1 MENPTLGS
9 DPDRK
14 FQTFVLTGSKPSQMK
29 NVKIEELYTTL
40 AARWQYLEWGFDKR
54 LNGKTSINVK
64 CTLLLPFETSF
75 INLFGLI
82 KPFEMHYLRKVLQR
96 TCDETQQMCY

>member
-1 MENPTLGS
+1 
-9 DPDRK
+9 
-14 FQTFVLTGSKPSQMK
+14 MK

-54 LNGKTSINVK
+54 LNGKTNMNVK

-96 TCDETQQMCY
+96 TCDETRCVTETDLHSR